1 MVRNLNFISKY
12 KKKKKKLIK
21 GFKQGNDMIKRLS
34 TLLPRIV
41 ALGKELRIKVRG
53 NVELRAKGI

>member
-1 MVRNLNFISKY
+1 
-12 KKKKKKLIK
+12 
-21 GFKQGNDMIKRLS
+21 MIKRLN

>member
-12 KKKKKKLIK
+12 KKKKKLIK
-21 GFKQGNDMIKRLS
+21 GFKQGNDMIKRLN